1 MNQTNNQLLKIGVVI
16 LLTCCL
22 QLGAAGATAQRI
34 SLSLKEKPLQ
44 EVFTEILRQT
54 GISIIY
60 NEAAL
65 KHLKPVSIQVKE
77 ATPEEVLN
85 KCMDGQPLSYQLN
98 GNRVIIRSKAAPAN
112 SQQEQEWTITG
123 KVQDSTGMP
132 IPGVSLRVR
141 GKNSQTVSAADGTFR
156 IKGVD
161 AGNEVEVSS
170 IGYLPQV
177 LVIRSQAPLVVR
189 LTSSVTNLS
198 TANVVSTGYQVISK
212 ERTTGSFSK
221 PDDAIFKNRSGSMNI
236 VQRIE
241 GLVPGLT
248 INNAP
253 SPVKGNNILIRGL
266 ASISDNTSHGPLLV
280 VDGIPMDDINAINPQ
295 DVEDITVLKDATAA
309 SIWGARASN
318 GVIVITTKKGKE
330 SSRLSME
337 YDGFVN
343 LQGRPDLKNMP
354 VLSSR
359 QFIDEATAIFSPDL
373 ANNKWSN
380 VVNPTNLTGVPP
392 HEMILYNQYRGLIT
406 AAQAKSQLDSL
417 AGINNLDQISDLWY
431 RSAALTNHTL
441 SVRGGTSNYGF
452 YGSMAYTGVR
462 SSRPTEKNNTFKL
475 NLRQD
480 LQFNK
485 HIKAYLITDLTNTQT
500 FSPPNI
506 IVNGMMLPYQLFQD
520 ANGKHLSTA
529 SFIRLQDSTRG
540 SLEKQSGV
548 SLDYIP
554 LDEMNYG
561 QTNSNAML
569 ARVTGGL
576 TAQLLKGLRYEGVYG
591 YLKGSNRTTVFD
603 SEQSYRVR
611 EELVQF
617 TVAVPGGKPVYYL
630 PSSGGRYT
638 VANTLQTNWTVRN
651 QLIYDQAWR
660 QRTHQ
665 LTLLAGQEAT
675 EQLTNYN
682 TNQARGYDPLL
693 QTAGVVDYK
702 SLANP
707 GINNPVLPNSLNRSV
722 LNSDSVFAQAEI
734 KARSTSYYANAAY
747 TWKLKY
753 ALNASWRIDESNLFG
768 RDKSA
773 QNRPVWS
780 VGGKWTASSES
791 FLAHTPWLQFLAL
804 RVTYGITGNSPNPGT
819 AASFDILAPRTNGYF
834 YNNQGL
840 YIASPANNRLTWE
853 STATTNIGVDFSILN
868 DRLKGAVDVYQRA
881 TTNLIGNMSLNPFTG
896 YGSVIGNLGDI
907 VNKGVEISVQSMN
920 VHAKDFS
927 WSTVF
932 TLGYNRN
939 RITKLNMA
947 TPITTG
953 RQLLLSRFVEG
964 YPAVPVFGYD
974 YAGLNAQGNPQINAG
989 GKITADRNV
998 AKPADILLMGTAQ
1011 SPWSGGFS
1019 NTFTY
1024 RSFSLSAN
1032 IIYNLG
1038 AVMRRDVN
1046 SNYSGGRLIQS
1057 SSSPFSSGN
1066 PNAEFANRWRKPG
1079 DEALTDIPKYIPN
1092 ASISN
1097 AERDVEY
1104 YTAAN
1109 TNIVSAS
1116 YMKFR
1121 DISLFYSLPAQLV
1134 QRLKSQAIT
1143 FRFQVSNVMLW
1154 KANQYDIDPEFM
1166 NALGGTVAGG
1176 IRAIP
1181 VNQGTFTFGA
1191 HVSF

>member
-1 MNQTNNQLLKIGVVI
+1 MKHIKNQLLKIGAVV

-34 SLSLKEKPLQ
+34 SLSVREKPLQ

-60 NEAAL
+60 SEAAL
-65 KHLKPVSIQVKE
+65 KHLRPVTLQLKD
-77 ATPEEVLN
+77 ATLAEVLN
-85 KCMDGQPLSYQLN
+85 KCLDGQPLTYQIT
-98 GNRVIIRSKAAPAN
+98 GNRVIIRPKTAPAAG
-112 SQQEQEWTITG
+112 QQEEQWIITG
-123 KVQDSTGMP
+123 RVQDSTGMT

-141 GKNSQTVSAADGTFR
+141 RKNIQTISEADGRFQL
-156 IKGVD
+156 KGIT
-161 AGNEVEVSS
+161 AGDEVEVSCV
-170 IGYLPQV
+170 GHLPQL
-177 LVIRSQAPLVVR
+177 LVIRSAAPLVVT
-189 LTSSVTNLS
+189 LTSSVTNLA
-198 TANVVSTGYQVISK
+198 TANIVSTGYQVISK

-253 SPVKGNNILIRGL
+253 SPVSGNSILIRGL

-280 VDGIPMDDINAINPQ
+280 VDGIPMNDINAINPQ

-318 GVIVITTKKGKE
+318 GVIVITTKKGKQ
-330 SSRLSME
+330 SNRLSLE

-343 LQGRPDLKNMP
+343 LQGKPDLKNMP
-354 VLSSR
+354 VLNSR

-373 ANNKWSN
+373 ASNKWSS
-380 VVNPTNLTGVPP
+380 VVSPTTLTGVPP

-431 RSAALTNHTL
+431 RNAALTNHTL
-441 SVRGGTSNYGF
+441 SVRGGTANYGF
-452 YGSMAYTGVR
+452 YGSMAYTGVH
-462 SSRPTEKNNTFKL
+462 SSRPGEKNNSFKL

-485 HIKAYLITDLTNTQT
+485 YIKAYLITDLTNTQT
-500 FSPPNI
+500 YSPRNI
-506 IVNGMMLPYQLFQD
+506 NVNSMMLPYQLFQD
-520 ANGKHLSTA
+520 ANGNHLSTA
-529 SFIRLQDSTRG
+529 SFIRLQDSTRMA
-540 SLEKQSGV
+540 LERQSGV
-548 SLDYIP
+548 SLNYIP
-554 LDEMNYG
+554 LDEVDYG
-561 QTNSNAML
+561 QTNSNALL

-576 TAQLLKGLRYEGVYG
+576 TVQLLKGLRYEGVYG
-591 YLKGSNRTTVFD
+591 YLKGSNRTTSYD
-603 SEQSYRVR
+603 SEQAYRVR

-630 PSSGGRYT
+630 PSSGGRYS

-651 QLIYDQAWR
+651 QLIYDQAWQ
-660 QRTHQ
+660 QRKHQ
-665 LTLLAGQEAT
+665 LTFLAGQEAT

-682 TNQARGYDPLL
+682 SNLARGYDPLL

-707 GINNPVLPNSLNRSV
+707 GIANPVLPNSLNRSI
-722 LNSDSVFAQAEI
+722 LNSDSVFAQTEI
-734 KARSTSYYANAAY
+734 KARATSYYANAAY
-747 TWKLKY
+747 TWLLKY

-780 VGGKWTASSES
+780 VGGKWTASSEN
-791 FLAHTPWLQFLAL
+791 FLQNISWLQFLAL

-853 STATTNIGVDFSILN
+853 STATTNIGVDFSILH

-881 TTNLIGNMSLNPFTG
+881 TTNLIGNMALNPFTG
-896 YGSVIGNLGDI
+896 YAAVTGNLGDI
-907 VNKGVEISVQSMN
+907 VNKGVEVSLQSRN
-920 VHAKDFS
+920 VSTKDFS
-927 WSTVF
+927 WTTIF
-932 TLGYNRN
+932 TMGYNRN

-947 TPITTG
+947 TPINTG
-953 RQLLLSRFVEG
+953 RQLLTQRFVEG
-964 YPAVPVFGYD
+964 YPAVPVFAYD
-974 YAGLNAQGNPQINAG
+974 YAGLNSQGNPQINAG
-989 GKITADRNV
+989 GKVTADRNI

-1024 RSFSLSAN
+1024 RSLSLSAN

-1046 SNYSGGRLIQS
+1046 GNYSGGRLIPS
-1057 SSSPFSSGN
+1057 SGSSFTSGN
-1066 PNAEFANRWRKPG
+1066 PNAEFADRWKKPG
-1079 DEALTDIPKYIPN
+1079 DEAFTNIPKYIANP
-1092 ASISN
+1092 SVSTS
-1097 AERDVEY
+1097 ERDVEY

-1109 TNIVSAS
+1109 TNVVSAS

-1121 DISLFYSLPAQLV
+1121 DISLFYSLPSAMV
-1134 QRLKSQAIT
+1134 QRLKAQAIT
-1143 FRFQVSNVMLW
+1143 FRFQVSNMMLW
-1154 KANQYDIDPEFM
+1154 KANQYNIDPEFM

-1181 VNQGTFTFGA
+1181 VNQGTFTLGA